1 MIEVEGLTKRYGSRV
16 VVDDISFSVPE
27 GELLVLIGRS
37 GSGKTTT
44 LKMLN
49 RLIERSGGNVR
60 IGGEDVMRTEPH
72 ALRRRIGYVFQKIGL
87 FPHLTVEENI
97 WLTPSLVGWRAEDRE
112 GRVLELLNL
121 LELPSELRH
130 RMPHE
135 LSGGQQQRVGFARAL
150 AAKPRFMLLDE
161 PFGALDPLTRD
172 RLQQSFARIRRT
184 LGLTAILVTHDMTEA
199 VTLADRIG
207 ILREGRLV
215 QLDTPARVLGQPADD
230 YVAELFAT
238 PRRQAEAFARA
249 LANGT
254 P

>member
-1 MIEVEGLTKRYGSRV
+1 MIEVEGLTKRYGARV
-16 VVDDISFSVPE
+16 VVNEISFSVPE
-27 GELLVLIGRS
+27 GELLVLIGSS

-49 RLIERSGGNVR
+49 RLIEPSAGHIH

-72 ALRRRIGYVFQKIGL
+72 VLRRRIGYVFQKIGL

-97 WLTPSLVGWRAEDRE
+97 WLTPSLLGWRSEQRA
-112 GRVLELLNL
+112 GRVLELLQL
-121 LELPSELRH
+121 LELEPELRH

-150 AAKPRFMLLDE
+150 AAKPQLMLLDE
-161 PFGALDPLTRD
+161 PFGAVDPPTRD
-172 RLQQSFARIRRT
+172 RLQQSFTRIRRA
-184 LGLTAILVTHDMTEA
+184 LKLTAILVTHDMTEA
-199 VTLADRIG
+199 VTLADRIA
-207 ILREGRLV
+207 ILREGQLV
-215 QLDTPARVLGQPADD
+215 QVDTPARVLREPADD

-249 LANGT
+249 LSSGG

>member
-1 MIEVEGLTKRYGSRV
+1 MIEVEGLTKRYGTKV
-16 VVDDISFSVPE
+16 VVDDVSFSVRA

-49 RLIERSGGNVR
+49 RLIEPSGGHVHV
-60 IGGEDVMRTEPH
+60 GGEDIMRTLPH
-72 ALRRRIGYVFQKIGL
+72 VLRRRIGYVFQKIGL

-97 WLTPSLVGWRAEDRE
+97 WLTPSLVGWKTEARA
-112 GRVLELLNL
+112 GRVLELL
-121 LELPSELRH
+121 ELMELSPELRH

-150 AAKPRFMLLDE
+150 AAKPQFMLLDE
-161 PFGALDPLTRD
+161 PFGALDPPTRD
-172 RLQQSFARIRRT
+172 RLQQSFAGIRRA
-184 LGLTAILVTHDMTEA
+184 LELTAILVTHDMTEA
-199 VTLADRIG
+199 VTLADRVA

-215 QLDTPARVLGQPADD
+215 QIDTPVRVLREPADD

-238 PRRQAEAFARA
+238 PRRQAEAFAQM
-249 LANGT
+249 LASGD